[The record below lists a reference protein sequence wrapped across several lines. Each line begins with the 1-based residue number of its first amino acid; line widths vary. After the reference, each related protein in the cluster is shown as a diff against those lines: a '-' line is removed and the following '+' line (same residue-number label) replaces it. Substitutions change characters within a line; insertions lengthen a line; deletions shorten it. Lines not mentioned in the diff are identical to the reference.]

1 MLYEAGIIDKS
12 KTVRTIETN
21 LRPELSRWLEQR
33 HGNLREGIDGGEVM
47 DLTARLDAMET
58 AIKKPSF
65 RQSSGKANE
74 VNYWILIIRQRRN
87 WKSVSGSNI

>member
-1 MLYEAGIIDKS
+1 
-12 KTVRTIETN
+12 
-21 LRPELSRWLEQR
+21 
-33 HGNLREGIDGGEVM
+33 M
-47 DLTARLDAMET
+47 DLTERLDAMEA
-58 AIKKPSF
+58 AIRKPSF